1 VSRQGPAQLSK
12 RETLVPA
19 SSSNEQNRTK
29 YRKRRLAERQLSI
42 VGNSSSLKMQVFE
55 EITHVVLNSL
65 GDHVV
70 RASPAHIAI
79 AHVSIDHCNL
89 PHQAVL
95 LGVWGMVA
103 RWSVIL
109 ARFSPLHAIIFAEA
123 GEKLKAASAAAT
135 SKFFI
140 VVSRV

>member
-1 VSRQGPAQLSK
+1 
-12 RETLVPA
+12 
-19 SSSNEQNRTK
+19 
-29 YRKRRLAERQLSI
+29 
-42 VGNSSSLKMQVFE
+42 MQVSE
-55 EITHVVLNSL
+55 GITHVVLNSL

-89 PHQAVL
+89 PHHGRPF

-109 ARFSPLHAIIFAEA
+109 ARFSPVHAIIFAEA
-123 GEKLKAASAAAT
+123 GEKLKAANAAAT
-135 SKFFI
+135 TKFFI